1 MILRYFRI
9 IKDCQ
14 VQYLNAV
21 MTFLANNIVI
31 KSQRKMEICI
41 DSSTGNNFLCLFTTI
56 RIETHFPLIRP
67 FGYFNVIFNSL
78 FISVTEEFALRTTE
92 NSKVSSANK
101 LVLDDSS
108 STR

>member
-1 MILRYFRI
+1 MIIKYFRI

-21 MTFLANNIVI
+21 VTFLANNIVI

-41 DSSTGNNFLCLFTTI
+41 DSSTGNNFLRLFNAI

-67 FGYFNVIFNSL
+67 FGCFNFIFNSL
-78 FISVTEEFALRTTE
+78 FISVTEEFALCTTK
-92 NSKVSSANK
+92 NNKVLSANK

-108 STR
+108 ST

>member
-31 KSQRKMEICI
+31 KCQRKMEICI

-56 RIETHFPLIRP
+56 RIETHFPLIHP

-78 FISVTEEFALRTTE
+78 FISVTEEFALCTTE